1 MIGSCRANAFGALFI
16 GLAVIVAIL
25 GSIIWGPALDAPMP
39 SASAS
44 ATEKFAAAANGRAAP
59 VVMYSENPLN
69 HLQWAAL
76 RSFGTWDVRNGDARA
91 LAETVLSGQDIPAAL
106 RPSGAESVLAVLDPR
121 DLEQLTAESGN
132 TITRVATAPAG
143 YFVILSGLQAAQSRD
158 PDVGCTFEWRG
169 KTIGYLQRTDLL
181 FIQSLLR
188 GYRIPEDAV
197 KLVQIPM
204 GRWDA
209 LGELLENK
217 EVYRIVTYVVPGS
230 PFIGMLKRQ
239 RVYPQGFTDI
249 NAAWVQAFYPYASLE
264 EAPLATMFNDSGI
277 STQAFVFPK
286 DAYGPLFKMAQPVV
300 LLEGQTPAQGAT
312 VASSAAAEG
321 FTVSRLENPV
331 DAYDPSYRCF
341 GNRSAGSKAECESP
355 YDVIGNLKD
364 SKEVWDRPCFRN
376 SDCPFWNESTAEIS
390 RGGCKTGGV
399 CEMPAGVRATGFRRN
414 EGTPFCYGCTD
425 ATKTDCCA
433 SQDQP
438 DYVFQGDTEARKAL
452 EKEVLL
458 YAPGTALG

>member
-1 MIGSCRANAFGALFI
+1 MFVSCRASAFIALFI
-16 GLAVIVAIL
+16 GLVIVAVIL
-25 GSIIWGPALDAPMP
+25 GNIIWGTEL
-39 SASAS
+39 SN
-44 ATEKFAAAANGRAAP
+44 EKFASARAAP

-106 RPSGAESVLAVLDPR
+106 RPAGAESVLAVLDPR
-121 DLEQLTAESGN
+121 DLEQLSAESGN
-132 TITRVATAPAG
+132 TISRVATAPAG
-143 YFVILSGLQAAQSRD
+143 YFVILSGLTAAQSRD

-197 KLVQIPM
+197 KLVQVPM

-209 LGELLENK
+209 LGELLESG

-249 NAAWVQAFYPYASLE
+249 NAAWVQAFYPYVSLE
-264 EAPLATMFNDSGI
+264 EAPLAEMFNDRGI

-300 LLEGQTPAQGAT
+300 LLEGSVPAEGT
-312 VASSAAAEG
+312 DAAEL
-321 FTVSRLENPV
+321 FTVSRLENPK

-355 YDVIGNLKD
+355 YDVIGDLKD
-364 SKEVWDRPCFRN
+364 RKEVWDRPCFRN
-376 SDCPFWNESTAEIS
+376 SDCPFWNESTAEIG
-390 RGGCKTGGV
+390 RGGCKTGGI
-399 CEMPAGVRATGFRRN
+399 CEMPSGVRATGFRMN

-425 ATKTDCCA
+425 ATKKDCCA

-438 DYVFQGDTEARKAL
+438 DYVFPGDTAARKAL